1 MNEVRKVEE
10 SKAKEIRIKEMV
22 SDIYAKYMKGLSVS
36 HPGKVDSVSLT
47 KENSFP
53 L

>member
-22 SDIYAKYMKGLSVS
+22 SDIYAKYMKGLSVKAELEELMQFMDL
-36 HPGKVDSVSLT
+36 GDDNVG
-47 KENSFP
+47 
-53 L
+53 